1 MVPKNLDKTPEEK
14 NFEPNFLNS
23 SETQN
28 NNQSQEIQPDY
39 VGFNPDST
47 EQKEN
52 TVEKNSQET
61 EGQKENS
68 VEIEQ
73 NLDNRIQTLK
83 KKLKQNKKKTN
94 VIPIVKDEMTL
105 RIEKV
110 MEAGLED
117 AFKALTPLQ
126 KQEFKI
132 KGEQTA
138 WKIRQL
144 LKKTKVKIKEIFKLL
159 LEWLKI
165 LPGVNKFF
173 LEQEAKIKAD
183 KILSLKKT
191 TDNNK

>member
-1 MVPKNLDKTPEEK
+1 MVPNNQNKNPEEK
-14 NFEPNFLNS
+14 NFEPNFLNT

-28 NNQSQEIQPDY
+28 TNQSQEKQPDY
-39 VGFNPDST
+39 VGFRPENT
-47 EQKEN
+47 EIKEN
-52 TVEKNSQET
+52 YPEQNKKET
-61 EGQKENS
+61 EEKKES
-68 VEIEQ
+68 HVEIEE

-83 KKLKQNKKKTN
+83 KKLKQNKKKNTN
-94 VIPIVKDEMTL
+94 VPIVKDEMTM

-117 AFKALTPLQ
+117 AYKALTPTQ

-144 LKKTKVKIKEIFKLL
+144 LKKTRVKIKEIFKLI

-191 TDNNK
+191 IDNNK

>member
-1 MVPKNLDKTPEEK
+1 MVPNNLNKTPEEK
-14 NFEPNFLNS
+14 NFEPNFLNN

-28 NNQSQEIQPDY
+28 NKPSQEKQPDY
-39 VGFNPDST
+39 VGFSPDST
-47 EQKEN
+47 EQRES
-52 TVEKNSQET
+52 TIEKNKQET
-61 EGQKENS
+61 EEQKENS
-68 VEIEQ
+68 GEIEQ

-83 KKLKQNKKKTN
+83 KKLKQNKKKTTI
-94 VIPIVKDEMTL
+94 IPIVKDEMTL

-183 KILSLKKT
+183 LIVALK
-191 TDNNK
+191 NKQ